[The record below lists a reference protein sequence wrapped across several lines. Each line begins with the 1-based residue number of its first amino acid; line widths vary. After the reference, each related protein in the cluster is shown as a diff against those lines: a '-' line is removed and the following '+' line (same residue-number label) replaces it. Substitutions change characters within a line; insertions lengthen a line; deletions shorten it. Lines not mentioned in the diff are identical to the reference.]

1 MQHIVFEKNEDV
13 VQAVFDVI
21 NLKDLPLQN
30 TILLVIGRDGI
41 ECAYELAQ
49 KIKIPME
56 FLFTRIIPAPNNP
69 ECPIAAVSETME
81 IIINE
86 DLVNAFEISL
96 DYIYGEA
103 KRQYEEAI
111 LQNRYQLRHG
121 RELVSLKNKDVL
133 LFDMG
138 VETGFRMSVAIKTC
152 MNMNVKSLTA
162 IAPIMPK
169 DIYETLGE
177 ICDEVCCPYPIEY
190 YVSMAHHF
198 PKLVPLTDE
207 AFEDILN
214 KSTTKDSK

>member
-41 ECAYELAQ
+41 ECVYELAQ

-69 ECPIAAVSETME
+69 ECPIAVVSETME

>member
-1 MQHIVFEKNEDV
+1 M
-13 VQAVFDVI
+13 
-21 NLKDLPLQN
+21 
-30 TILLVIGRDGI
+30 
-41 ECAYELAQ
+41 
-49 KIKIPME
+49 
-56 FLFTRIIPAPNNP
+56 LFR
-69 ECPIAAVSETME
+69 S
-81 IIINE
+81 
-86 DLVNAFEISL
+86 
-96 DYIYGEA
+96 
-103 KRQYEEAI
+103 EAI

>member
-69 ECPIAAVSETME
+69 ECPIAVVSETME

-111 LQNRYQLRHG
+111 LQNRYQLCHG